1 MRRQTSERWT
11 EPEQR
16 PGPGDHETGQSTLIN
31 GEGATGLRFG
41 ATRFAD
47 ADHTGA
53 SKTTK
58 RGAGGAG
65 GTHTTLDDL
74 RHALKL
80 LRSAP
85 RTEEGRACLDL
96 CESALR
102 AQEEAVALVPQLI
115 EQERE
120 ASAAAKQHVKQL
132 AADLAAC
139 SRREDELMRQAKGAE
154 AAALRATRDA
164 EAEREEAARK
174 VEAATQRGVRAVEEE
189 RARGAKALAD
199 EQRRA
204 AVWREELE
212 ALRLSATSSRKER
225 AVEQEAMSGEAER
238 RDEQLREAIAAK
250 PSVEQQL
257 AAVRR
262 TTATEVDEKVRR
274 AAEAP
279 CRAVEAPC
287 RAAGAPCRA
296 AEAHAVASIPC
307 ETAAAVAE
315 AREAAAAELA
325 AIQASSAAEVAAAKE
340 AAAAEVRA

>member
-115 EQERE
+115 EQP
-120 ASAAAKQHVKQL
+120 A
-132 AADLAAC
+132 
-139 SRREDELMRQAKGAE
+139 
-154 AAALRATRDA
+154 
-164 EAEREEAARK
+164 
-174 VEAATQRGVRAVEEE
+174 
-189 RARGAKALAD
+189 
-199 EQRRA
+199 
-204 AVWREELE
+204 
-212 ALRLSATSSRKER
+212 
-225 AVEQEAMSGEAER
+225 
-238 RDEQLREAIAAK
+238 
-250 PSVEQQL
+250 
-257 AAVRR
+257 
-262 TTATEVDEKVRR
+262 
-274 AAEAP
+274 
-279 CRAVEAPC
+279 
-287 RAAGAPCRA
+287 
-296 AEAHAVASIPC
+296 
-307 ETAAAVAE
+307 
-315 AREAAAAELA
+315 
-325 AIQASSAAEVAAAKE
+325 
-340 AAAAEVRA
+340 